1 MSVAP
6 QKIPP
11 APRWDLDSIFPGG
24 SGSKEFRTHRE
35 KTKTDLDT
43 AATMLR
49 DLPEQITLDSMLVWA
64 DFILKMQELDE
75 NIDLVRA
82 FAGCLTSQ
90 NVDDD
95 EAQAIEAKGDLYHS
109 EWLKLRTELE
119 ARSLKQSDEQWAML
133 LAEPRLKEVAF
144 YLNELRVIARSKMAP
159 QLERLALDLAVS
171 GYHAWNRLYDKMAGD
186 IKVDFTR
193 EGKTE
198 RVSMG
203 QLATKMADPDRAVRR
218 HAFEKMTE
226 GWETQAN
233 LASMALN
240 ALSGFRLALYEQR
253 GWESPMHEALVIGRV
268 KQETV
273 DSMWSVIRRLTGRL
287 EPFISAKMKLSGI
300 DKFRWYDE
308 FAPCGK
314 TDTLYD
320 FEEAGRFIVKQA
332 TAFSPHMAEFMKMA
346 LDKRWVE
353 AEDRSGKRGGAFC
366 TGMGTHKQS
375 RVFMTYA
382 GTFDNLLTLAHELG
396 HAYHGWVLR
405 DRPPFAAAYPMSL
418 AETAS
423 IFTETLV
430 VDAALEQATDSQQR
444 LMLLE
449 QKLQAAYVMFTDIHC
464 RYLFEKNFYRERK
477 EGVVPKERLCELMVD
492 AQKRAFAGLLDES
505 GHHPLFWCSKLH
517 FYISDVPFY
526 NFPYTFGFLFAGG
539 VYDRAR
545 KEGSSFADKYRAL
558 LSDSGS
564 MTTEDV
570 AEKHLGVDLTKEDFW
585 VDAAGRAVADVDEF
599 VKLAE
604 SG

>member
-1 MSVAP
+1 MSATP

-24 SGSKEFRTHRE
+24 SGSKEFQTHRE
-35 KTKTDLDT
+35 KTKTDLET
-43 AATMLR
+43 AATMLK
-49 DLPEQITLDSMLVWA
+49 DLPEQITNDSMPVWA

-90 NVDDD
+90 NVDDA

-133 LAEPRLKEVAF
+133 LTEPRLKEITF

-159 QLERLALDLAVS
+159 ELESLALDLAVS

-203 QLATKMADPDRAVRR
+203 QVATKMADPDRAVRR
-218 HAFEKMTE
+218 HAFEKMIE
-226 GWETQAN
+226 GWETPAN
-233 LASMALN
+233 LAGMTLN

-273 DSMWSVIRRLTGRL
+273 DAMWSVIRRMTGRL
-287 EPFISAKMKLSGI
+287 EPYIAAKMKLLGI

-314 TDTLYD
+314 ADALYGFD
-320 FEEAGRFIVKQA
+320 EAGGFIVKQA
-332 TAFSPHMAEFMKMA
+332 AAFSPHMAEFMKMA

-353 AEDRSGKRGGAFC
+353 AEDRAGKRGGGFC
-366 TGMGTHKQS
+366 TGMGPFKQS
-375 RVFMTYA
+375 RIFMTYA

-396 HAYHGWVLR
+396 HAYHGWVLK
-405 DRPPFAAAYPMSL
+405 DKPPFATGYPMSL

-423 IFTETLV
+423 IFSETLV
-430 VDAALEQATDSQQR
+430 IDAALKQATDPQQR

-464 RYLFEKNFYRERK
+464 RYLFEKSFYRERK
-477 EGVVPKERLCELMVD
+477 EGVVPKERLGELMID

-505 GHHPLFWCSKLH
+505 GYHPLFWCSKLH
-517 FYISDVPFY
+517 FYISEVPFY
-526 NFPYTFGFLFAGG
+526 NFPYTFGYLFAGG
-539 VYDRAR
+539 VYDRAQ

-558 LSDSGS
+558 LADTGS

-570 AEKHLGVDLTKEDFW
+570 AQKHLGVDLTKEDFW
-585 VDAAGRAVADVDEF
+585 VDAVTRAVADVDEF
-599 VKLAE
+599 VKLAK
-604 SG
+604 GA